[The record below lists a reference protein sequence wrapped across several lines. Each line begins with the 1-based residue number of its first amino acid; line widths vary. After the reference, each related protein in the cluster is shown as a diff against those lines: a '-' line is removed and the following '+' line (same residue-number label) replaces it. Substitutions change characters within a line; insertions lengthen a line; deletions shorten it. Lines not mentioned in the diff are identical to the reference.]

1 MISTVPPPKIVM
13 DEDRVDLRDHCGLMA
28 QLALLLLWQRKRM
41 IAATVASAPVI
52 AMIALSQMEP
62 ALYQ

>member
-1 MISTVPPPKIVM
+1 M
-13 DEDRVDLRDHCGLMA
+13 DEDSVDLRDHCGLMA
-28 QLALLLLWQRKRM
+28 QLALLLLWRRKRM